1 MADRNNLAYDLSRFE
16 ERAPEKKPK
25 IRLTQK
31 RGMVNAGSAPK
42 AIATIAVIGLA
53 ISTIVISKVENA
65 QLYSEIRQQN
75 QSIAQL
81 QDENNRM
88 KSEID
93 GRSSLKNVENYAENV
108 LGLEKLNK
116 SQIEYIKVEA
126 DSVVEIP
133 EVKEDFF
140 TSLKNK
146 AVEVWEYLNG

>member
-16 ERAPEKKPK
+16 ERVPEEKVK

-42 AIATIAVIGLA
+42 AIVTIAMIGLA

-65 QLYSEIRQQN
+65 QLYREIRIQN
-75 QSIAQL
+75 QSISQL

-88 KSEID
+88 RSEID

-116 SQIEYIKVEA
+116 SQIEYIKVES

-140 TSLKNK
+140 TSLRNK
-146 AVEVWEYLNG
+146 AVEIWEYISG

>member
-16 ERAPEKKPK
+16 ERAPEKKAK

-42 AIATIAVIGLA
+42 AIATIALIGFA
-53 ISTIVISKVENA
+53 ASTIIISKVENA
-65 QLYSEIRQQN
+65 QLYREIQLQN

-88 KSEID
+88 RSEID
-93 GRSSLKNVENYAENV
+93 GRSSLKKVENYAENV
-108 LGLEKLNK
+108 LGLDKLNK

-140 TSLKNK
+140 TMLRNK
-146 AVEVWEYLNG
+146 AVEFWEYING

>member
-1 MADRNNLAYDLSRFE
+1 
-16 ERAPEKKPK
+16 
-25 IRLTQK
+25 
-31 RGMVNAGSAPK
+31 
-42 AIATIAVIGLA
+42 
-53 ISTIVISKVENA
+53 
-65 QLYSEIRQQN
+65 
-75 QSIAQL
+75 
-81 QDENNRM
+81 M

-140 TSLKNK
+140 TSIKNK
-146 AVEVWEYLNG
+146 AVEIWEYLNG